1 MQEWDLG
8 CPRTDQ
14 GHWRKQIDENKSSF
28 CLCIC
33 HQDSRRCSRKNQ
45 GSIVVQKL
53 HKVFDIFFKLLITLA
68 NFLSPYHIRC
78 QWNGISSFRTIVNN
92 PETDKHEKE
101 EKNDYSEHFKYYAA
115 LIDKTS
121 STTENPVSAKK
132 ELKELKKLVSSV
144 DPGSIAE
151 NVTLITHKEG
161 DIEHPLKPEEEHT
174 VTETVDAS
182 NSSINILKM
191 MFKS

>member
-1 MQEWDLG
+1 MSPTFE
-8 CPRTDQ
+8 
-14 GHWRKQIDENKSSF
+14 I
-28 CLCIC
+28 
-33 HQDSRRCSRKNQ
+33 
-45 GSIVVQKL
+45 
-53 HKVFDIFFKLLITLA
+53 
-68 NFLSPYHIRC
+68 SPYYIRC
-78 QWNGISSFRTIVNN
+78 QWNGISSFRTIVDN
-92 PETDKHEKE
+92 PETNKPEAEE
-101 EKNDYSEHFKYYAA
+101 EKSDYSEHFKYYAA
-115 LIDKTS
+115 LINKTS

-144 DPGSIAE
+144 DPASIAE

-182 NSSINILKM
+182 NSSNNIMKM